1 MNKAVRLLA
10 VPLDCRAVEH
20 VKCLRTRLAKPRLD
34 GLNRDCLLSTAL
46 LVHGIKKRD
55 LQL

>member
-10 VPLDCRAVEH
+10 VPLDCRAGEH
-20 VKCLRTRLAKPRLD
+20 VKCLQTRPAKPRLD
-34 GLNRDCLLSTAL
+34 RLSRDCLLSTAL